1 MSRPRRPEPRR
12 RGSAR
17 HWLVLGLAAAC
28 GAAPSAHADT
38 IAELLAAFAQRP
50 HQQARFV
57 EQTYTRLLKRPS
69 ETTGELYFDAPDRLE
84 KRTLTPTREDL
95 LVEGEDIT
103 VSRGAHRR
111 TFRMG
116 DIPPLRPLLE
126 GLRATLAG
134 DMAGLNAHFSV
145 SSAST
150 EAGWLLT
157 LQPLADEP
165 QALYQRILIR
175 GRDGRVQ
182 SIQIERGAGERSLMT
197 ITPVE
202 PP

>member
-1 MSRPRRPEPRR
+1 MNKRRRPELQR
-12 RGSAR
+12 RGPLGR
-17 HWLVLGLAAAC
+17 YLVLTVAWSC
-28 GAAPSAHADT
+28 CTAPAIPADA
-38 IAELLAAFAQRP
+38 IAELLSGFTQHP

-57 EQTYTRLLKRPS
+57 EQTYSRVLKRPS

-84 KRTLTPTREDL
+84 KRTLTPVRENL
-95 LVEGEDIT
+95 LVEGENVT

-111 TFRMG
+111 SLRIA

-134 DMAGLNAHFSV
+134 DLAGLSGHFAV
-145 SSAST
+145 SAAAT
-150 EAGWLLT
+150 DAGWLLT
-157 LQPLADEP
+157 LRPLPNEPQPL
-165 QALYQRILIR
+165 YRRIQIR

-182 SIQIERGAGERSLMT
+182 SLEIERDTGERSVMT
-197 ITPVE
+197 ITTVE